1 MVLIVLIIDTKASYL
16 WYKEV
21 KLALHL
27 RSSVGAIMSPNRFKD
42 LSYFT
47 FHAEKPI
54 CVQCPKCKG
63 MGIVHIKDNLAYF
76 NCSHCPHSLI
86 QERTLYRYDVHNHCS
101 NCGRYY
107 RVDLKPT
114 DAQNFNKLM
123 VACPYCGTKMQ
134 GQVHKTA
141 YCDYYCSSIKQG
153 CDPFFNLPLWFLSSF
168 NGKLVWAL
176 NREHLNYLIDYLS
189 ATLREKPT
197 TYPLKTQ
204 SDHLPTFMKTAKN
217 RERIVKILRKMQQDL
232 LV

>member
-1 MVLIVLIIDTKASYL
+1 MSDNNFLIKPSVLSFAVAQEINILKAQAYQASDDSQASQASHAHQASQAYQAPYL
-16 WYKEV
+16 LEN
-21 KLALHL
+21 A
-27 RSSVGAIMSPNRFKD
+27 RS
-42 LSYFT
+42 L
-47 FHAEKPI
+47 
-54 CVQCPKCKG
+54 Q
-63 MGIVHIKDNLAYF
+63 LL
-76 NCSHCPHSLI
+76 PHN
-86 QERTLYRYDVHNHCS
+86 QETND
-101 NCGRYY
+101 G
-107 RVDLKPT
+107 
-114 DAQNFNKLM
+114 
-123 VACPYCGTKMQ
+123 YCGTKMQ

-153 CDPFFNLPLWFLSSF
+153 HDPFFNLPLWFLSSF